1 MDNAKVIFEHPLN
14 EKMRTWLRIEFLI
27 KQIECNK
34 KFDSNN
40 ALLFFHSLC
49 ELLEIVERN
58 DIRSDLSKDIDEQK
72 QKLSIWLN
80 KQGVDIKILT
90 TLLDKLNDIL
100 AQLNAT
106 PKLGQ
111 SLKSDRF
118 ISSLRKRLTIPGGCC
133 CFDLPLFH
141 LWLQQ
146 SQEYRDLQIA
156 KWLESFSTLYL
167 AISFYIQLVRQ
178 SGGFK
183 LLTCSNNFYQN
194 PNEVSRLLR
203 IRLPINKGLYP
214 QVSGNA
220 NCYAIRFVRLESELD
235 NKIEMQCVEFELA
248 NC

>member
-34 KFDSNN
+34 KFDCNN

-58 DIRSDLSKDIDEQK
+58 DIRSDLIKDIDEQK
-72 QKLSIWLN
+72 QKLSTWLN
-80 KQGVDIKILT
+80 ISGVDTELLSA
-90 TLLDKLNDIL
+90 LLDKLNVIL
-100 AQLNAT
+100 SQLNSI

-111 SLKSDRF
+111 NLKTDRF
-118 ISSLRKRLTIPGGCC
+118 IASIRKRLTIPGGCC
-133 CFDLPLFH
+133 SFDLPLFH

-146 SQEYRDLQIA
+146 SQDYRDQQIA

-167 AISFYIQLVRQ
+167 AISFYLQLIRQ
-178 SGGFK
+178 SGRFK
-183 LLTCSNNFYQN
+183 LLSCSNNFYQN
-194 PNEVSRLLR
+194 LSEISRLLR
-203 IRLPINKGLYP
+203 IRIPIDKGLYP

-220 NCYAIRFVRLESELD
+220 NRYAIRFVKLD
-235 NKIEMQCVEFELA
+235 SDSDSKIETQCVEFELA